1 MPKFELDRNNK
12 EISNFLLNTSET
24 NVKFVLI
31 KNSFICQDERI
42 VEFGVDLGELI
53 LFCDDMSKARI
64 KSYPI
69 IVFEFTKGFYTTRDL
84 YVNNTFNY
92 QLEPFNNLM
101 INSFA
106 LKNNQSR
113 VVLIVRQIII

>member
-69 IVFEFTKGFYTTRDL
+69 IVFEFTEGFYTTRDL